1 MVEPTSSEHNSST
14 TSLEEIKLKRET
26 AEAEL
31 RKLKLEIKELERSSF
46 ARYVP
51 IIVPIITAFISIGGL
66 LLAVFIFG
74 IQQAK
79 ERQTR
84 EDDRRSREL
93 NDYRTGNEQLLLFS
107 SNDKMTIARVLALK
121 QDLDALK
128 DSLYVKAE
136 EKEVQEKRLTGSIC
150 NLIARDFDFT
160 KPRQVTFDIA
170 ALQNWDEYKN
180 GLAATLSKD
189 GTGKT
194 VNQSIIDKYLQV
206 VRDLELNQ
214 PGVFKDVNLDEGAGD
229 PEILLSEPHR
239 SVIYG
244 FACHINRE
252 ENKRDNEVNRF
263 ELITK
268 AFKITAILRKGL
280 PCPPIPAIPARPAM
294 LAN

>member
-1 MVEPTSSEHNSST
+1 MEGTSSEHNSST
-14 TSLEEIKLKRET
+14 LSDEEIERQT
-26 AEAEL
+26 ADAEL
-31 RKLKLEIKELERSSF
+31 QKLKLEIEDLKRRNSEGKI
-46 ARYVP
+46 ARYIP
-51 IIVPIITAFISIGGL
+51 IIAALIQILGL
-66 LLAVFIFG
+66 VLAVFIFG
-74 IQQAK
+74 NQYAKDRQA
-79 ERQTR
+79 R
-84 EDDRRSREL
+84 EDDRKSREL
-93 NDYRTGNEQLLLFS
+93 NDYRTGYEQLLQFS

-128 DSLYVKAE
+128 DSLYVKAG
-136 EKEVQEKRLTGSIC
+136 EKEAQEKRLTGSIC

-160 KPRQVTFDIA
+160 KPREVTFDIA

-180 GLAATLSKD
+180 GLADTLNKD

-206 VRDLELNQ
+206 VRDLEVKE

-252 ENKRDNEVNRF
+252 NKKEKEADRF
-263 ELITK
+263 EQITK
-268 AFKITAILRKGL
+268 AFKISAILGKGL
-280 PCPPIPAIPARPAM
+280 PCPAIPAVPARPAM
-294 LAN
+294 VANPAN